1 MCRAAEDVKLFRSLE
16 SEGGSWSREQQAIDS
31 QDSQESCCFDFK
43 LPSHSSGCT
52 RSSSEHLP
60 QPQDLEYEHTLHE
73 QELSSAPAKQ
83 YVQQLYCGGPTQA
96 AAVRSSTIDW
106 MVDTAQQLKLTSDS
120 LFLGVQLLDRFLAA
134 VLQECA
140 DVAAAQAFLQSGKLQ
155 LSALTALWVAA
166 KFEESCVP
174 GASTFVQHMPGASH
188 GNCRV
193 LLQQL
198 LEAEQVM
205 LTTVDHRLAAP
216 TAKTFL
222 RRYLARV
229 AVSHPVYFA
238 AGYVAE
244 LSLLDSGMLCFLPSM
259 VAASAYVWGLKLMG
273 IECNDE
279 HLTRLSGYSLSKVLP
294 CLLRVAR
301 VHIAACNTQLPCA
314 ISCKYLD
321 DKLEQVAALPP
332 VEQHKVVQLEQQQL
346 LLLQQQQQQQLYQC
360 QVKGAAAACSNSC

>member
-1 MCRAAEDVKLFRSLE
+1 MLSP
-16 SEGGSWSREQQAIDS
+16 
-31 QDSQESCCFDFK
+31 SCCRSASGQ
-43 LPSHSSGCT
+43 LELSLTNCCLYLSCLWLSAGCT
-52 RSSSEHLP
+52 AHL
-60 QPQDLEYEHTLHE
+60 Q
-73 QELSSAPAKQ
+73 LSSAPAKQ
-83 YVQQLYCGGPTQA
+83 YVQQLYCGSATQA

-166 KFEESCVP
+166 KFEESCAP
-174 GASTFVQHMPGASH
+174 GASTFVQHMPGALH

-198 LEAEQVM
+198 LEAEQVL

-279 HLTRLSGYSLSKVLP
+279 HLTRLSGGWLGRLGAKT
-294 CLLRVAR
+294 
-301 VHIAACNTQLPCA
+301 AALH
-314 ISCKYLD
+314 ISCKQWCMLQACCHCCVEANACR
-321 DKLEQVAALPP
+321 KGIQCMP
-332 VEQHKVVQLEQQQL
+332 VSFPVSTSW
-346 LLLQQQQQQQLYQC
+346 QC
-360 QVKGAAAACSNSC
+360 Y